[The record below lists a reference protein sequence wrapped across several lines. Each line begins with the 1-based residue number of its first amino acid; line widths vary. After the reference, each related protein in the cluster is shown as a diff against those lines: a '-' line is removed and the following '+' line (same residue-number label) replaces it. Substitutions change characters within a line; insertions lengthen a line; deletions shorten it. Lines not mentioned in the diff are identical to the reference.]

1 MLVNNTVKAL
11 SKKRR
16 NQMARNLSVNLSKA
30 SMLKCQALWYASFI
44 TVYVWFMYW
53 IASDFFVWHKP
64 IAEINPV
71 NYIGSIASLAFI
83 WAGTKVWKPNRV
95 KVQSQQQTL
104 MPQKPQQKPPQTK
117 PQPTAPVPANSTCG
131 HYFGYLHE
139 RQASQEIPAECL
151 TCERV
156 LQCFSST
163 K

>member
-1 MLVNNTVKAL
+1 MSVNNTVKAL
-11 SKKRR
+11 PKKRR
-16 NQMARNLSVNLSKA
+16 NQVARNLSSNISKA
-30 SMLKCQALWYASFI
+30 CMLKYQALWYATSI
-44 TVYVWFMYW
+44 IAYVWFMYW
-53 IASDFFVWHKP
+53 LACDFFIWHKP

-104 MPQKPQQKPPQTK
+104 ISQKLPEQKPPQTK
-117 PQPTAPVPANSTCG
+117 PQQNAPANSKCS

-151 TCERV
+151 TCEQV

>member
-11 SKKRR
+11 PKKRR
-16 NQMARNLSVNLSKA
+16 NQMARNLSDDISKA
-30 SMLKCQALWYASFI
+30 RMVKCQALWYASFI
-44 TVYVWFMYW
+44 TVYGWFMYW
-53 IASDFFVWHKP
+53 ISYDFFVWNKP

-95 KVQSQQQTL
+95 KVQSQQQTFTS
-104 MPQKPQQKPPQTK
+104 QKLAPQKPPQIT
-117 PQPTAPVPANSTCG
+117 PQQTAPANSTCS
-131 HYFGYLHE
+131 HYFGYLHD
-139 RQASQEIPAECL
+139 RQASQEIPAQCL
-151 TCERV
+151 TCEQV

>member
-1 MLVNNTVKAL
+1 MKAL
-11 SKKRR
+11 PKKRR
-16 NQMARNLSVNLSKA
+16 NQTARNLSSNISRA
-30 SMLKCQALWYASFI
+30 SMLKFQALWYASFI

-53 IASDFFVWHKP
+53 LAYDFFIGHKP
-64 IAEINPV
+64 IVEINPV

-95 KVQSQQQTL
+95 KAQSQQRTL
-104 MPQKPQQKPPQTK
+104 ISQKLPEQKPPQTT
-117 PQPTAPVPANSTCG
+117 PQPTSPVPANSTCS

-151 TCERV
+151 TCEKV
-156 LQCFSST
+156 IQCFSST

>member
-1 MLVNNTVKAL
+1 MKAL
-11 SKKRR
+11 PKKRR
-16 NQMARNLSVNLSKA
+16 NQTARNLSSNISRA
-30 SMLKCQALWYASFI
+30 SMLKFQALWYASFI

-53 IASDFFVWHKP
+53 LAYDFFIGHKP
-64 IAEINPV
+64 IAEMNPV

-95 KVQSQQQTL
+95 KAQSQQRTL
-104 MPQKPQQKPPQTK
+104 ISQKLPEQKPPQTT
-117 PQPTAPVPANSTCG
+117 PQPTSPVPANSTCS

-151 TCERV
+151 TCEKV
-156 LQCFSST
+156 IQCFSST